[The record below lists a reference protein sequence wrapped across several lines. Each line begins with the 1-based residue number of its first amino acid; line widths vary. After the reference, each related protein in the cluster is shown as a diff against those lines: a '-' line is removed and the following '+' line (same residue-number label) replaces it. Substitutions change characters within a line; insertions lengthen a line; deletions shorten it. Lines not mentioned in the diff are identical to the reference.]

1 MLETLLALFAAHLVA
16 DFVLQTDWVIARK
29 RRWWGMALHITG
41 VAVMTFL
48 AIGRFDPMVLA
59 LIVGSHLVMD
69 LVKTFLMKDEI
80 WPFLVDQAVHL
91 VAIGLAAVL
100 FPETVAQ
107 GWWGQLPADQQNAY
121 YATLVGLSG
130 LILAVPAGGIVI
142 GKLMA
147 PYAEEGGADE
157 GLPKAGQ
164 YIGWLERGLTLLFVL
179 IGQPEGVGLLLAAK
193 SILRFSDVNNTHL
206 RKHTEYVILGTLLS
220 FAWALT
226 VAVVTQAALK
236 HWA

>member
-1 MLETLLALFAAHLVA
+1 MLETLLALLAAHLVA
-16 DFVLQTDWVIARK
+16 DFVLQTDWVVARK
-29 RRWWGMALHITG
+29 RRWWGMALHIGG
-41 VAVMTFL
+41 VAAMTFL
-48 AIGRFDPMVLA
+48 AIGRFDPAVLA
-59 LIVGSHLVMD
+59 IIVGSHLVMD
-69 LVKTFLMKDEI
+69 LVKTFLMKDDL
-80 WPFLVDQAVHL
+80 WPFLIDQAVHL
-91 VAIGLAAVL
+91 VAIVLTAAL

-121 YATLVGLSG
+121 YAVLVGASG

-147 PYAEEGGADE
+147 PFAGYGATD
-157 GLPKAGQ
+157 GVPKAGQ

-193 SILRFSDVNNTHL
+193 SILRFSDVNTTHL

-226 VAVVTQAALK
+226 VAVLTQAALK

>member
-1 MLETLLALFAAHLVA
+1 MLETLLALLAAHLVA
-16 DFVLQTDWVIARK
+16 DFVLQTDGVIARK
-29 RRWWGMALHITG
+29 RRWWGMALHIAG
-41 VAVMTFL
+41 VAVMTTL
-48 AIGRFDPMVLA
+48 AIGRLDPVVLA

-91 VAIGLAAVL
+91 AAIGLAAVL

-121 YATLVGLSG
+121 YAALVGLSG
-130 LILAVPAGGIVI
+130 LILAVPAGGVVI
-142 GKLMA
+142 GKLMTPLA
-147 PYAEEGGADE
+147 AHAATD

-206 RKHTEYVILGTLLS
+206 REHTEYVILGTLLS

-226 VAVVTQAALK
+226 VAVVAQAALK
-236 HWA
+236 HWT

>member
-1 MLETLLALFAAHLVA
+1 MLETLLALLAAHLVA
-16 DFVLQTDWVIARK
+16 DFVLQTDWVIDHK
-29 RRWWGMALHITG
+29 RRWWGMALHIAG
-41 VAVMTFL
+41 VAVMTSL
-48 AIGRFDPMVLA
+48 AIGRFDPIVLA

-91 VAIGLAAVL
+91 VAIGLAAAL
-100 FPETVAQ
+100 FPQTVAQ

-142 GKLMA
+142 GKLMTPLA
-147 PYAEEGGADE
+147 AHAATD

-193 SILRFSDVNNTHL
+193 SILRFGDVNNTHL

-236 HWA
+236 HWS

>member
-1 MLETLLALFAAHLVA
+1 MLETLLALLAAHLVA
-16 DFVLQTDWVIARK
+16 DFVLQTDWVIDHK
-29 RRWWGMALHITG
+29 RRWWGMALHIAG
-41 VAVMTFL
+41 VAVMTAL
-48 AIGRFDPMVLA
+48 AIGRLDPVVLGV
-59 LIVGSHLVMD
+59 IVGSHLAMD
-69 LVKTFLMKDEI
+69 LIKTFRMKDEL
-80 WPFLVDQAVHL
+80 WPFLIDQAVHL
-91 VAIGLAAVL
+91 AAIALVVVL
-100 FPETVAQ
+100 FPDTVSH
-107 GWWGQLPADQQNAY
+107 GWWGQMPADQQNAY
-121 YATLVGLSG
+121 YVALVALSG
-130 LILAVPAGGIVI
+130 LFLAVPAGGIVI

-147 PYAEEGGADE
+147 PLAAHAATD

-226 VAVVTQAALK
+226 VAVLTQAALR
-236 HWA
+236 HWS

>member
-1 MLETLLALFAAHLVA
+1 MLETLLALLAAHLVA
-16 DFVLQTDWVIARK
+16 DFVLQTDWVISKK
-29 RRWWGMALHITG
+29 RRWWGMALHIGG
-41 VAVMTFL
+41 VAAMTFL
-48 AIGRFDPMVLA
+48 AIGRLDPVVLA

-80 WPFLVDQAVHL
+80 WPFLIDQAVHL
-91 VAIGLAAVL
+91 VAIVLVAVL

-121 YATLVGLSG
+121 YAALAGLSG

-147 PYAEEGGADE
+147 PLAGYGATD

-226 VAVVTQAALK
+226 VAVMTRAALK
-236 HWA
+236 HWS

>member
-1 MLETLLALFAAHLVA
+1 MLETLLALLAAHLVA

-29 RRWWGMALHITG
+29 RRWWGMTLHIAG
-41 VAVMTFL
+41 VAAMTFL
-48 AIGRFDPMVLA
+48 AIGRFDPTVLA

-69 LVKTFLMKDEI
+69 LIKTFLMKDDI
-80 WPFLVDQAVHL
+80 WSFLFDQAVHL
-91 VAIGLAAVL
+91 AAIALAVFL
-100 FPETVAQ
+100 FPDTVAH
-107 GWWGQLPADQQNAY
+107 GWWGGLPADQQNAY
-121 YATLVGLSG
+121 YTVMVGLSA
-130 LILAVPAGGIVI
+130 LVLVVPAGGIVT

-147 PYAEEGGADE
+147 PLAGHGGDD

-164 YIGWLERGLTLLFVL
+164 YIGWLERGLILLLVL

-206 RKHTEYVILGTLLS
+206 RAHTEYVILGTLLS

-226 VAVVTQAALK
+226 IAILAQAALK
-236 HWA
+236 HWS